1 MPRQR
6 YATALVTG
14 ASSGIGWEFAKQ
26 LADRGVDLV
35 VAARRKDRLEQL
47 AKELSSA
54 KVEVLAADL
63 TTDAGVSLVEDR
75 IASAPIELLVNNAG
89 VSTVGPL
96 HEQEAGDETRQ
107 VALNVV
113 ALHRL
118 THAAVKPM
126 VEAGH
131 GGILQVSS
139 IAGEQPLRG
148 LATYSASKAFV
159 TRFSEALHAEVKAK
173 GVHVTVL
180 KPGYVWTEMNP
191 GGSGPQIVAR
201 PVLARGGPGREA
213 LPRCGRGRPALLRA
227 RTALANG
234 QRCHQRAA
242 GPAGPEPRH
251 EVQRDLTRVTKP
263 ESTPVGGGP
272 CGSARG

>member
-1 MPRQR
+1 VRQR

-14 ASSGIGWEFAKQ
+14 ASSGIGWEYAKQ

-35 VAARRKDRLEQL
+35 VVARRKDRLEQL
-47 AKELSSA
+47 AKELSA
-54 KVEVLAADL
+54 VKVEVLAADL
-63 TTDAGVSLVEDR
+63 ATDAGVSLVEDR
-75 IASAPIELLVNNAG
+75 ITSDPIELLVNNAG

-96 HEQEAGDETRQ
+96 HEQLADDESRE

-118 THAAVKPM
+118 THAAVQPM

-159 TRFSEALHAEVKAK
+159 TRFSEALHAEVKGK

-191 GGSGPQIVAR
+191 EGPDRKSLQGRFWLEADQVAKHSLDAVEAGRLYSVPGPHWRVASGVIN
-201 PVLARGGPGREA
+201 A
-213 LPRCGRGRPALLRA
+213 LP
-227 RTALANG
+227 G
-234 QRCHQRAA
+234 QLVRS
-242 GPAGPEPRH
+242 
-251 EVQRDLTRVTKP
+251 LSTRF
-263 ESTPVGGGP
+263 
-272 CGSARG
+272 SAT